1 MNDQKPTYEIINK
14 LVYGFLVIAL
24 TIIGFFLSQVY
35 TKVVSTEISVKQ
47 IQIELAKIQV
57 ETSHYVT
64 KEEMITY
71 VDGKLK

>member
-47 IQIELAKIQV
+47 IQIELSKIQV